1 MEFSG
6 QQIIPAPRA
15 LVWQQLNDMVVIQ
28 RCIAGCETI
37 NALGDDKH
45 ELVMV
50 AAVGPVKAKFKG
62 KLAISEKVENGG
74 YTLAGEGNGGVA
86 GFGKMTAKV
95 TLVDA
100 PDGATQ
106 LDYHADATVGG
117 KLAQIGS
124 RLVQAAAN
132 KFAEDFFKK
141 FNAVVGA
148 GAAADVAAVE
158 PVLTSTPEAAPV
170 IAPEPI
176 TPKSDAQ
183 SASLAIPPQEGWW
196 ARLMKWFGGK

>member
-6 QQIIPAPRA
+6 QQIIPAPRT
-15 LVWQQLNDMVVIQ
+15 LVWQQLNDMGVIQ
-28 RCIAGCETI
+28 SCIAGCETI

-62 KLAISEKVENGG
+62 KLAISEKVENSG

-95 TLVDA
+95 TLTDA

-106 LDYHADATVGG
+106 LDYHADASVGG

-132 KFAEDFFKK
+132 KFADDFFKK

-148 GAAADVAAVE
+148 GAAAEVVTEVAVAE
-158 PVLTSTPEAAPV
+158 PAPV
-170 IAPEPI
+170 IAPEAMSS
-176 TPKSDAQ
+176 KSEAQ
-183 SASLAIPPQEGWW
+183 SASSGTSSQEGWW
-196 ARLMKWFGGK
+196 GRLMRWLGGK